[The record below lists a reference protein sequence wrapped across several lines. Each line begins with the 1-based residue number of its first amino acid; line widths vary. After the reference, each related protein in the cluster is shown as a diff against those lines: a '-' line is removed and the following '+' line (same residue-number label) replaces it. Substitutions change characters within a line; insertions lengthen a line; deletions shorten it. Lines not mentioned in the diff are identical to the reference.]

1 MVGQQRSDRD
11 ERARPPDETQ
21 VLRKYGHLVER
32 LAAQL
37 ARRVGSP
44 DLQDDLRSVGSLG
57 LLDAA
62 RRFDAGRGVKF
73 ETFAQHRIRGAMLDE
88 LRQIDHLP
96 RRLRAASDKIAEARR
111 KLSSSLGREPSAD
124 EIATFLRIGVS
135 QVVELETLSKPV
147 VALEPL
153 EMETAEQYAMSEELS
168 PMEAAMRRERSAQL
182 VAAID
187 ELTERQRQVVAL
199 YYVEGLTFREIARI
213 LGVSEPRICQ
223 IHGDALRRI
232 REQLSARDAA

>member
-1 MVGQQRSDRD
+1 MVGQQRTDRD
-11 ERARPPDETQ
+11 ERALPPDETE
-21 VLRKYGHLVER
+21 VLRTYGHLVER
-32 LAAQL
+32 LAGQL

-44 DLQDDLRSVGSLG
+44 DLHDDLHSVGSLG

-62 RRFDAGRGVKF
+62 RRFDAGRGVRF

-111 KLSSSLGREPSAD
+111 RLSSSLGREPSAD
-124 EIATFLRIGVS
+124 EIATFLRICVS

-147 VALEPL
+147 VALELPDL
-153 EMETAEQYAMSEELS
+153 ETAEQYAMSEEPS
-168 PMEAAMRRERSAQL
+168 PMEVAMRRQRSAQL
-182 VAAID
+182 AAAVD

-199 YYVEGLTFREIARI
+199 YYVEGLTLREIAGI

-232 REQLSARDAA
+232 REHLSAREAA